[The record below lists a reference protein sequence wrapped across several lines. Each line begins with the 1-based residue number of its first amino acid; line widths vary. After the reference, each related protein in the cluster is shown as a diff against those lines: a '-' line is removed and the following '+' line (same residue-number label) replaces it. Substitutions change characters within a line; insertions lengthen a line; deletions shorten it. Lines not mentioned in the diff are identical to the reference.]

1 MTRRIR
7 LGAMRRAFPP
17 VLPVVAVLLLAG
29 CVTDEGKDKI
39 QNVFATTA
47 GSRPDTMPAM
57 RNKELPFRYPS
68 ALYAQKVQGNVTLRI
83 FIDSTGQVHPESTLV
98 VEPSGYPALDSA
110 AVKGSSELTFVPAKK
125 RSQPMAVSVLYP
137 VYFRH
142 PQAPPLPGDTIL
154 KNYPTLVPP
163 REPARTPPS

>member
-1 MTRRIR
+1 
-7 LGAMRRAFPP
+7 MRRVFPS
-17 VLPVVAVLLLAG
+17 VLRTLAVLLLAG

-39 QNVFATTA
+39 QNVFSTTA

-83 FIDSTGQVHPESTLV
+83 FIDTTGRVHPESTLV

-110 AVKGSSELTFVPAKK
+110 AVKGSAELTFVPAKK
-125 RSQPMAVSVLYP
+125 RSESMAVSVLYP

-142 PQAPPLPGDTIL
+142 PEAPALPGDTIL
-154 KNYPTLVPP
+154 RNYPTLVAPRDSARAPP
-163 REPARTPPS
+163 P

>member
-1 MTRRIR
+1 
-7 LGAMRRAFPP
+7 MRR
-17 VLPVVAVLLLAG
+17 VLPSALLAIALISNTG
-29 CVTDEGKDKI
+29 CVTDEGKEKL
-39 QNVFATTA
+39 QNVFTTTSI
-47 GSRPDTMPAM
+47 GRPDTMPAM

-83 FIDSTGQVHPESTLV
+83 FIDSTGRVHPESTLV

-110 AVKGSSELTFVPAKK
+110 AVKGSAELSFIPAKK
-125 RSQPMAVSVLYP
+125 RSEPMAVSVLYP

-142 PQAPPLPGDTIL
+142 PEAAPLPGDTIL

-163 REPARTPPS
+163 RDAPRVPPR